1 MKDDKIIIQQSLLF
15 TSVIV
20 IVLIVV
26 LLLILLSAYIKS
38 RKENRVLYDLMYKR
52 SGFFRNIIHEIRTP
66 LTVIIG
72 LNNELK
78 TKAIFNSK
86 EYRSFLEAI
95 DRQGIHLIKLV
106 NQLLNMSKI
115 NAGMD
120 NIQWENG
127 NIISYLEMVI
137 ESLKIYAK
145 KKDQS
150 IYFITNESHLFMD
163 FIPHYIENILQNL
176 LSNAIKFSPPNSVI
190 QVSVKKSK
198 GIFVLEVADQG
209 IGISIEN
216 QKKIFDLF
224 YQVSNSISENGSG
237 IGLNYTKQMIENM
250 KGRIEVES
258 EENHGSVFRILM
270 PIKHN
275 SKTKTP
281 QENKRSSESTNI
293 LKKTFLQIK
302 KTQQEQ
308 EVEMSD
314 NTKILLI
321 EDNRDVVLYLRSL
334 LSVKYDVIAVDDG
347 IEGFNL
353 ANNIIPDIIITDII
367 MPYKDGL
374 MLCKEIRSSDLLNH
388 IPIILLTAKS
398 SVDDRIKGMQS
409 GADAYIIKPFKSD
422 ELIAQI
428 EALLENRKLLKEKY
442 MRSILKGDKILSN
455 NLNIS
460 FLQKATDIVY
470 SEMHNSQFSVVSLAE
485 KLSIS
490 TSQLNRKLTAISG
503 YSPSNFITRLRI
515 EHAKK
520 KLEKDDKPIGLI
532 AEECGYYDLA
542 YFSRMFKKMTNKSPS
557 QYRRSHR

>member
-1 MKDDKIIIQQSLLF
+1 MKEDKIIIQQSLIY
-15 TSVIV
+15 TSVI
-20 IVLIVV
+20 IFVLLIV
-26 LLLILLSAYIKS
+26 LLLILLYAYIKCA
-38 RKENRVLYDLMYKR
+38 KENRVLIDLVNKR

-66 LTVIIG
+66 LTAIIG
-72 LNNELK
+72 LNSELK
-78 TKAIFNSK
+78 TKALLNSK
-86 EYRSFLEAI
+86 ECRSFMEAI
-95 DRQGIHLIKLV
+95 DRQGMHLLKLV

-115 NAGMD
+115 NAGKD

-137 ESLKIYAK
+137 NSLRINAK
-145 KKDQS
+145 EKNQS
-150 IYFITNESHLFMD
+150 IYFMSNESHIFMD
-163 FIPHYIENILQNL
+163 FVPHYIENIVQNL
-176 LSNAIKFSPPNSVI
+176 LINAIKFSPPKSII
-190 QVSVKKSK
+190 QVSVKKNK

-209 IGISIEN
+209 IGISSEN

-258 EENHGSVFRILM
+258 EEHLGSVFRILM

-275 SKTKTP
+275 SNLKLSAG
-281 QENKRSSESTNI
+281 NKKSPEGAFV

-302 KTQQEQ
+302 QPQQEAD
-308 EVEMSD
+308 MSD
-314 NTKILLI
+314 STKILLI
-321 EDNRDVVLYLRSL
+321 EDNRDVVLYLRAL
-334 LSVKYDVIAVDDG
+334 LSDNYDVVAVDDG
-347 IEGFNL
+347 VEGLNL
-353 ANNIIPDIIITDII
+353 ANIIIPDIIITDII

-374 MLCKEIRSSDLLNH
+374 MLCKDIRNSDILNH

-398 SVDDRIKGMQS
+398 SVDDRIKGMQY
-409 GADAYIIKPFKSD
+409 GADAYIVKPFTSN
-422 ELIAQI
+422 ELVAQI

-442 MRSILKGDKILSN
+442 MRSILKGDKILFN
-455 NLNIS
+455 DINMN
-460 FLQKATDIVY
+460 FMQKATDIVY
-470 SEMHNSQFSVVSLAE
+470 SEMHNAQFSVVSLAE
-485 KLSIS
+485 KLSVS

-503 YSPSNFITRLRI
+503 YTPSNFITRLRI

-520 KLEKDDKPIGLI
+520 KLVKDDKPIGVI

-542 YFSRMFKKMTNKSPS
+542 YFSRIFKKMTNKSPS